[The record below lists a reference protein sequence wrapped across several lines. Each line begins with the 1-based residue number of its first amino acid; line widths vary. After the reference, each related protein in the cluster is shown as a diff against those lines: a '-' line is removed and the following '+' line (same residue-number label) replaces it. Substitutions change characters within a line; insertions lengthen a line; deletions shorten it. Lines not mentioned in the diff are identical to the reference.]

1 MGSTPIG
8 RAIYFKY
15 LSIQSALYFSLGIPL
30 GFRWRHL
37 SLPLAEA
44 FNKKEHPS
52 MKEGDPGY
60 DFERQRKSI
69 NYTSRPVSEEEEHKR
84 SEAMTEF
91 NRKTGKVTKLGNTLL

>member
-1 MGSTPIG
+1 
-8 RAIYFKY
+8 
-15 LSIQSALYFSLGIPL
+15 
-30 GFRWRHL
+30 
-37 SLPLAEA
+37 
-44 FNKKEHPS
+44 